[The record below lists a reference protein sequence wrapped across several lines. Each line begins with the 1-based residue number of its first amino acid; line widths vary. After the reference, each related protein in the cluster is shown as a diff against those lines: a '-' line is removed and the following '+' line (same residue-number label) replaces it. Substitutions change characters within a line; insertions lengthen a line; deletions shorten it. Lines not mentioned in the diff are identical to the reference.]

1 MEIKNIILGVT
12 PPEYIECEALG
23 VTLAHLCYKISPSG
37 RLIRFSRV
45 PSKHLSGGI
54 MGILAS
60 GKDILRINHETLCR
74 DIISE
79 MTMRSFDGIF
89 ADFYGEFSPVLSS
102 FLAELDRQAESRSM
116 ALYVNKAYASCTEH
130 AKVLLQSDISGG
142 SYSMYLSEM
151 KQSIGDRLCLEI
163 VPVCTEF
170 LLPSMSSAGNPLTRT
185 ELDELMNKLDPM
197 PFFSRE
203 LCAKY
208 FTYMDAEN
216 KAHFVLYDDAYTI
229 KVKMQKAENMN
240 ICPMFML
247 YSEVREFLGE
257 IMVESE

>member
-1 MEIKNIILGVT
+1 
-12 PPEYIECEALG
+12 
-23 VTLAHLCYKISPSG
+23 
-37 RLIRFSRV
+37 
-45 PSKHLSGGI
+45 
-54 MGILAS
+54 
-60 GKDILRINHETLCR
+60 
-74 DIISE
+74 
-79 MTMRSFDGIF
+79 
-89 ADFYGEFSPVLSS
+89 
-102 FLAELDRQAESRSM
+102 
-116 ALYVNKAYASCTEH
+116 
-130 AKVLLQSDISGG
+130 
-142 SYSMYLSEM
+142 MYLSEM